1 MHVRTIIISITIL
14 AIAALAAL
22 NWAALSAPASVSLGV
37 ASIEAPLGLIM
48 LGLTTLL
55 GAVFLA
61 YVFYLHSS
69 VMLEARRHNKEM
81 TAQRELAD
89 RAEASRFTE
98 LRVFLEAQQQQELA
112 AQKESAAALAARLD
126 LLEKA
131 LEARAEQSDNGVA
144 AQIGEL
150 EDRLERRQLLA

>member
-37 ASIEAPLGLIM
+37 ASIDAPLGLIM

-89 RAEASRFTE
+89 KAEASRFTE

-112 AQKESAAALAARLD
+112 AQKESAAALSARLHQ
-126 LLEKA
+126 LEKA
-131 LEARAEQSDNGVA
+131 LEARAEQSDNGIA

>member
-89 RAEASRFTE
+89 KAEASRFTE
-98 LRVFLEAQQQQELA
+98 LRVFLEAQQQQ
-112 AQKESAAALAARLD
+112 
-126 LLEKA
+126 
-131 LEARAEQSDNGVA
+131 
-144 AQIGEL
+144 
-150 EDRLERRQLLA
+150 

>member
-14 AIAALAAL
+14 AIDALAAL

-37 ASIEAPLGLIM
+37 ASIDAPLGLIM

-89 RAEASRFTE
+89 KAEASRFTE

-112 AQKESAAALAARLD
+112 AQKESAAALSARLD
-126 LLEKA
+126 QLEKA
-131 LEARAEQSDNGVA
+131 LEARAEQSDNGIA

>member
-14 AIAALAAL
+14 VIAALAAL

-89 RAEASRFTE
+89 KAEASRFTE

-112 AQKESAAALAARLD
+112 AQKESAAALSARLD
-126 LLEKA
+126 QLEKA
-131 LEARAEQSDNGVA
+131 LEARAEQSDNGIA

>member
-1 MHVRTIIISITIL
+1 MHVRTLIISITTL

-89 RAEASRFTE
+89 KAEASRFTE

-112 AQKESAAALAARLD
+112 AQKESAAALSARLD
-126 LLEKA
+126 QLEKA
-131 LEARAEQSDNGVA
+131 LEARAEQSDNGIA